1 MSASIDH
8 LAVAATSLDGR
19 GLDDLLGVGLAP
31 GRRRAAVML
40 LVLGCPG
47 LAAAAPAGPEPEVRE
62 VVERYFRADAL
73 GSADDLR
80 SVFAPGATVLEKRG
94 AKWVRLTPEVLAA
107 RSTAVA
113 ADESRS
119 VRRVESLRED
129 AGVASVVVAV
139 ESPTEQ
145 RRDQLTLRRVDGAW
159 RIVKDRRE
167 TTPKPPPAAQMR
179 EIRTEWM
186 KPVSPFR
193 LLGNAHYVGAS
204 EVSAFLLTTP
214 AGHVLL
220 DSGPVEMLPMLER
233 NVQALGFRLADVKV
247 ILNSQAHFDHCGGFA
262 ELRRRTG
269 ARIVASEADAAQMER
284 GGKGDFAY
292 GDDYPYE
299 PVAPDQRIRDGE
311 QVQLGDVTLT
321 ATLTPGHTRGCTTWS
336 TRIEEGGRTYD
347 VVFICG
353 LTVSPFKL
361 TNNPVYPAVAED
373 ARRSIARLRSLRAD
387 VMLGAHGF
395 WFDLTGKAARLARSR
410 APNPFVD
417 PGELTRH
424 LDEMTLDLDQALAA
438 QERPRAP

>member
-1 MSASIDH
+1 MSRRARTI
-8 LAVAATSLDGR
+8 R
-19 GLDDLLGVGLAP
+19 G
-31 GRRRAAVML
+31 RAAVLL
-40 LVLGCPG
+40 LVLGSPG
-47 LAAAAPAGPEPEVRE
+47 LAAAAGPELEVRE

-80 SVFAPGATVLEKRG
+80 SAFAPGATVLEKRST
-94 AKWVRLTPEVLAA
+94 KWVRLTPEALAP
-107 RSTAVA
+107 RSTGVP
-113 ADESRS
+113 ADESRR
-119 VRRVESLRED
+119 VRRVESLRAE
-129 AGVASVVVAV
+129 GGEASVVVVV
-139 ESPTEQ
+139 ESPTER
-145 RRDQLTLRRVDGAW
+145 RRDQLTLRPVDGAW
-159 RIVKDRRE
+159 RIVQDRRE
-167 TTPKPPPAAQMR
+167 TTPKASAAAQMR

-193 LLGNAHYVGAS
+193 LLGNLHYVGAS

-220 DSGPVEMLPMLER
+220 DTGPVETLPMLER

-269 ARIVASEADAAQMER
+269 ARILASEADAALMER

-299 PVAPDQRIRDGE
+299 PVVPDQRIRDGE
-311 QVQLGDVTLT
+311 PVKLGDLTLT
-321 ATLTPGHTRGCTTWS
+321 ATLTPGHTRGCTTWW
-336 TRIEEGGRTYD
+336 TRVEEGGRTYD
-347 VVFICG
+347 VVFLCG

-361 TNNPVYPAVAED
+361 TNNPVYPAVADD
-373 ARRSIARLRSLRAD
+373 ARRSIARLRSMQAD

-395 WFDLTGKAARLARSR
+395 WFDLTGKAARLVKARRSR
-410 APNPFVD
+410 GPNPFVD

-424 LDEMTLDLDQALAA
+424 LDEMSRDLDQALAA
-438 QERPRAP
+438 QERPRPP